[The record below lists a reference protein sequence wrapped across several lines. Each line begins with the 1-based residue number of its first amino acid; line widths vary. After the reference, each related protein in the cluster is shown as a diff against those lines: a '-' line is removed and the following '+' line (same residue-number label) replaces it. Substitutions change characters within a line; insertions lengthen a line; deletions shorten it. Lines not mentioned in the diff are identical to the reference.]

1 MSTFGALFSLVS
13 YTKDTMASVD
23 FKIVVNKSIAGIS
36 IIHSMNEEAFNFA
49 TDELQLGYLPNG
61 DVALDTT
68 DVDAFVAEAE
78 QAFFYSEL
86 S

>member
-1 MSTFGALFSLVS
+1 
-13 YTKDTMASVD
+13 MASVD
-23 FKIVVNKSIAGIS
+23 FKLVVDKSVKGLTLV
-36 IIHSMNEEAFNFA
+36 HSMNEEAFDFI
-49 TDELQLGYLPNG
+49 TDELQFGYLPNG
-61 DVALDTT
+61 DVALDTA